1 MSRGTKRALA
11 AIAALSLV
19 VCAEG
24 EAQEAAPAET
34 ATPETATPEAATSPA
49 PETLDTIPVGAE
61 APPPVPVAE
70 DETEPGLAEV
80 IVTAQKREQ
89 SLHDVP
95 LSVTAVGADELKEIN
110 ASDLTDVT
118 LYVPNARVDTD
129 DLGSPQ
135 VFIRGFGTNTFNPS
149 FESSVGFVQDDIF
162 YGRGGYF
169 TEAMFDIDRVEV
181 LRGPQGTLFGKNT
194 VAGLYNVVSAGPT
207 EDFRANARL
216 SVAEH
221 NEQRFEGGVGG
232 MFNDSFGARLAVL
245 TQSRD
250 GELDNTYLNRDED
263 RMRQNAARLKL
274 RWLPVDDVTMD
285 FMAVRSAAH
294 INFWPY
300 ELFNLDSDTRLYL
313 QSFDPNI
320 EDDPYDFKTDFN
332 TGGFISKG
340 SSTES
345 LKTDWAI
352 GDLGPIH
359 DLHAV
364 LVGGFSKLYINQL
377 NDLDVSPAD
386 LLNLDNHEHYRQT
399 TVELRFNGQADSFFG
414 LGKSVD
420 FVAGGYYFDS
430 RYRLL
435 ARIDAGDDLGSYLL
449 TRDFAQLATGNLNA
463 RPLTLIDLPGF
474 PILGAVLS
482 PVIGNDYYQFD
493 YTQDVQSLAA
503 FTQFTWNIS
512 DHWALTPG
520 VRINHE
526 SKDLETAGT
535 GCPAKGPAAAFCV
548 TSLLLGA
555 NDYDVPGKRDETD
568 ISPKVALQ
576 YIWDEDLNFYAS
588 YARGYKS
595 GGYNSLSYTGENL
608 VFKPEKAATYELG
621 FKSRF
626 FHRRLNFNTTLYHT
640 TLDNL
645 QVLAF
650 DGATTNVGNA
660 SATAKGI
667 ESDFQWLTPWRL
679 LTING
684 SFGLL
689 HAVYDDY
696 DEAPAPIADGI
707 NATQDLKGRR
717 VAFAPK
723 QTATLTPVLTVPFP
737 WDLAVRVSGDL
748 IFQGDQYTDT
758 DLDPHTHVG
767 GYTQY
772 AARISIGNQAENWTL
787 TLGGTNLTDK
797 RVLNQATDAVVFPG
811 SYYAQQ
817 AAGRQLYAALT
828 LNW

>member
-1 MSRGTKRALA
+1 MGRRFTRSSISLA
-11 AIAALSLV
+11 AASLLFCLS
-19 VCAEG
+19 AT
-24 EAQEAAPAET
+24 AQDA
-34 ATPETATPEAATSPA
+34 ATPDATEPLP
-49 PETLDTIPVGAE
+49 TIPVDSGDQPQPLPATT
-61 APPPVPVAE
+61 A
-70 DETEPGLAEV
+70 DDDQQGLAEI
-80 IVTAQKREQ
+80 IVTAQKRVQ

-95 LSVTAVGADELKEIN
+95 LSVTAVGADQLHDIN
-110 ASDLTDVT
+110 ASDLTDVA

-149 FESSVGFVQDDIF
+149 FESSVGFVEDDIF
-162 YGRGGYF
+162 YARGAYF

-194 VAGLYNVVSAGPT
+194 VAGLYNVISKGPT
-207 EDFRANARL
+207 DTLSADGRL
-216 SVAEH
+216 SYAED
-221 NEQRFEGGVGG
+221 NEKRFEGGVGG
-232 MFNDSFGARLAVL
+232 MFNDSFGARVSVLA
-245 TQSRD
+245 QARD
-250 GELDNTYLNRDED
+250 GDLENEYLDRDENK
-263 RMRQNAARLKL
+263 MNQKAARIKL
-274 RWLPVDDVTMD
+274 RYLPVDDVQMD
-285 FMAVRSAAH
+285 LNLVRSDTS

-300 ELFNLDSDTRLYL
+300 ELFNLDNGTRQYL
-313 QSFDPNI
+313 HSFDPNLD
-320 EDDPYDFKTDFN
+320 EDPYDFKTSFDAP
-332 TGGFISKG
+332 GFIDKG

-345 LKTDWAI
+345 LKTDWTI

-359 DLHAV
+359 DAHAV
-364 LVGGFSKLYINQL
+364 LVGGYSKLYINQL

-386 LLNLDNHEHYRQT
+386 LLRLVNHEHYHQT
-399 TVELRFNGQADSFFG
+399 SVELRFNGRADSLFG

-420 FVAGGYYFDS
+420 FVTGGYYFTSD
-430 RYRLL
+430 YQLL
-435 ARIDAGDDLGSYLL
+435 AQIKAGKDLGSYLL

-463 RPLTLIDLPGF
+463 PPLTLIDLPGF
-474 PILGAVLS
+474 PILGSLLS
-482 PVIGNDYYQFD
+482 PVIGDDYYQFD
-493 YTQDVQSLAA
+493 YAQNVKSAA
-503 FTQFTWNIS
+503 FFTQFTWNLS

-520 VRINHE
+520 VRVNHE
-526 SKDLETAGT
+526 TKTIDTAGT
-535 GCPAKGPAAAFCV
+535 GCPAKGAASSICV

-576 YIWDEDLNFYAS
+576 YIWDENLNFYTS

-595 GGYNSLSYTGENL
+595 GGYNSLSYTGTDL
-608 VFKPEKAATYELG
+608 TFKPEKAATTEVG

-626 FHRRLNFNTTLYHT
+626 FHHTLNFNTTLYYT

-650 DGATTNVGNA
+650 HGATTNVGNA
-660 SATAKGI
+660 SATSKGL

-689 HAVYDDY
+689 HATYDSYPD
-696 DEAPAPIADGI
+696 APAPIANGI

-717 VAFAPK
+717 IAFAPK
-723 QTATLTPVLTVPFP
+723 QTATITPILTVPMP
-737 WDLAVRVSGDL
+737 WDLAVRIAGDA

-767 GYTQY
+767 GYWQY
-772 AARISIGNQAENWTL
+772 AARVSVGDQNDDWSL
-787 TLGGTNLTDK
+787 TLGGSNLGDK
-797 RVLNQATDAVVFPG
+797 RVLNQVTDAVLFPG

-817 AAGRQLYAALT
+817 APGRQLYAALT
-828 LNW
+828 LHW